1 MDIMVVINQMI
12 QLFLIIGLGYFMQK
26 KKILNDELN
35 TKLNFIVISI
45 TTPALIFSS
54 VCTTSISEKSMVIY
68 TLAIATAVYVA
79 LHVYDNFF

>member
-1 MDIMVVINQMI
+1 MILSMKDWGIIMDIMVVINQMI

-45 TTPALIFSS
+45 TTPALIFHLFVQHRLVKRVWSF
-54 VCTTSISEKSMVIY
+54 I
-68 TLAIATAVYVA
+68 L
-79 LHVYDNFF
+79 